1 MADDGQEKTEQPTG
15 KRLSEAF
22 AKGNLPRSAEVSS
35 AALLLGGTAVLSMQ
49 LPRIAGFLVEEFRS
63 WLWRAGADVRRGEDL
78 VAAVVA
84 LGWRTLALLALVCG
98 MLATVSLVAG
108 AAQARGKF
116 ATQALGPKWE
126 RLNPLTNLKRIVG
139 TDGVATLLKQLAKLV
154 IITAVAWSASDG
166 VWLDVLA
173 LAQRGP
179 MALVELVREHA
190 FRLLWRVGLAW
201 TVLAAADYGWA
212 WWKWK
217 QGIMM
222 TKEEVKE
229 ESKSQEGNPL
239 IKSRIKSAAR
249 ALARKRMLA
258 DVPKADVVVVNPV
271 HIAVALRYD
280 ASVFPAPYVV
290 AIGQRKIAEKI
301 KAIAYESG
309 VPVIENKPVARAL
322 LAANVQ
328 PGTMIPVELYV
339 AVAEILAF
347 VMRQRERFGARWAGT
362 SIVDD

>member
-1 MADDGQEKTEQPTG
+1 MADDGQEKTEEPSA
-15 KRLSEAF
+15 KRLQEAY

-35 AALLLGGTAVLSMQ
+35 AALLLGGTAILALQ
-49 LPRIAGFLVEEFRS
+49 LPSIAGFLVQEFRT

-78 VAAVVA
+78 VAAVTA
-84 LGWRTLALLALVCG
+84 LGWRLLVVVALVCG
-98 MLATVSLVAG
+98 ALAAVSLVAG
-108 AAQARGKF
+108 ALQARGKL
-116 ATQALGPKWE
+116 ATEALAPKWE
-126 RLNPLTNLKRIVG
+126 RINPAANLKRLLG
-139 TDGVATLLKQLAKLV
+139 TEALAMLVKQLAKLV
-154 IITAVAWSASDG
+154 IIATIAWSTTDG
-166 VWLDVLA
+166 LWLDVLA

-190 FRLLWRVGLAW
+190 FRFLWRIGLAW
-201 TVLAAADYGWA
+201 AVLAMADYAWT
-212 WWKWK
+212 WWKWR
-217 QGIMM
+217 QGVMM

-229 ESKSQEGNPL
+229 EAKSQDGNPL

-290 AIGQRKIAEKI
+290 AIGQRKVAEKI
-301 KAIAYESG
+301 KAIAYEAG

-347 VMRQRERFGARWAGT
+347 VMRQRERFGARWAGS